1 MYHWSKMS
9 GKLIGIPALN
19 TDTTSNKYCI
29 KMSKTDTICGSCY
42 SWNMLKTFR
51 KNSVPSFKRNSKFL
65 SAEVHDPKYLLPVS
79 SIIARFNGHGEI
91 INEAH
96 FINIIN
102 ICKNQPNTT
111 FTLWTKRKDII
122 NKVCKDYKLP
132 KNLIMIYSN
141 PVINTI
147 MKKVPK
153 HFHKVFNNVT
163 NNSDKINCIGKCI
176 ECLKCYN
183 LKDKTEQIIE
193 VVK

>member
-51 KNSVPSFKRNSKFL
+51 KNAVPSFKRNSKFL

>member
-65 SAEVHDPKYLLPVS
+65 SVEVHDPKYLLPVS